1 MTEKIRTKLIII
13 VKVIIFVAFKPT
25 DKKVLK
31 CSYLDMQRPLLTQY
45 MSTEDINIALIMFK

>member
-45 MSTEDINIALIMFK
+45 MSTGKE